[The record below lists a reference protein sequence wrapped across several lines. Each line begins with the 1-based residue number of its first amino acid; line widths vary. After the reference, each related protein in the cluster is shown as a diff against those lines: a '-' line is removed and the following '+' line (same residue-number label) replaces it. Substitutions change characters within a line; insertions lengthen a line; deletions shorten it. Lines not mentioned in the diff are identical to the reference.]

1 MLFYF
6 ERVLLSN
13 RTDVVADLIYIHMAS
28 RHSTRLTFHVLA
40 TIPLELAKNHYLTSG
55 DSGLTVDTLSRAVSS
70 EKQA

>member
-13 RTDVVADLIYIHMAS
+13 RTDVVADLIYS